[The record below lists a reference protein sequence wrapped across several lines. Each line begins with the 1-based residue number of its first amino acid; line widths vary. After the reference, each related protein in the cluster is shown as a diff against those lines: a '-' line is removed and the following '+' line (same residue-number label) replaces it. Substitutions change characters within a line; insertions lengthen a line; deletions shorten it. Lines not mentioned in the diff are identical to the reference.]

1 MSGVF
6 QSVRSAS
13 PGRSVF
19 NLSYEKKFTCDMGQ
33 LIPVMCDEMVPGDKF
48 NIGNQMIIR
57 FQPLVAPILHEINVF
72 VHYFFV
78 PYRLLWSDWEKF
90 ITGGEDGTFT
100 ATLPRWTPTSIP
112 LDPFGIIWECL
123 LESLPQTVFLLIFL
137 SVPIILF
144 GIVSIGMRLF
154 KQLLTLTPLTLFF
167 VVHGKRT
174 ILLPH
179 CHGSSEALLL
189 LFNIWYNLCAMVG
202 ERCRYRYAR
211 FW

>member
-57 FQPLVAPILHEINVF
+57 FQPLVALYFTKLMFSCIISLYPIDFFGLIGKNLLLAVRTVLSLLHF
-72 VHYFFV
+72 
-78 PYRLLWSDWEKF
+78 L
-90 ITGGEDGTFT
+90 DGRQR
-100 ATLPRWTPTSIP
+100 PMP

-123 LESLPQTVFLLIFL
+123 LESLPQTVYLLTFQ

-144 GIVSIGMRLF
+144 GIVSIGMRLS
-154 KQLLTLTPLTLFF
+154 KQLLTLILQILFSA
-167 VVHGKRT
+167 VHGKRT
-174 ILLPH
+174 ILLHH
-179 CHGSSEALLL
+179 CPGSSGASLL
-189 LFNIWYNLCAMVG
+189 LF
-202 ERCRYRYAR
+202 RYLV
-211 FW
+211 